1 MALPFGT
8 GLSPIQGEPNMGF
21 GPIVKTKV
29 TTATLTTGG
38 GARTATIAE
47 LLGGIFV
54 LNVDDAQTLTLPTAA
69 LLNAGVPGATSGT
82 NGLGATTFRFIV
94 INVGDAALTVAVG
107 TGGSL
112 VVGNSKSTVATIAA
126 LASKEFIIRVTGV
139 LQAGDSA
146 DSYTVYSP
154 GVVAASVA

>member
-8 GLSPIQGEPNMGF
+8 GFSPRQGEPNMGSI
-21 GPIVKTKV
+21 PVVKTTV

-47 LLGGIFV
+47 LLGGILV
-54 LNVDDAQTLTLPTAA
+54 LNVDDAQTLTLPTGA
-69 LLNAGVPGATSGT
+69 LLNAGIAGATIGST
-82 NGLGATTFRFIV
+82 IRLFIV
-94 INVGDAALTVAVG
+94 NVGDATLTVAVG

-112 VVGNSKSTVATIAA
+112 VVGNSKSTVATVAA
-126 LASKEFIIRVTGV
+126 LASRELIIRVTGV
-139 LQAGDSA
+139 KQAGDAS
-146 DSYTVYSP
+146 DSYVVYSP